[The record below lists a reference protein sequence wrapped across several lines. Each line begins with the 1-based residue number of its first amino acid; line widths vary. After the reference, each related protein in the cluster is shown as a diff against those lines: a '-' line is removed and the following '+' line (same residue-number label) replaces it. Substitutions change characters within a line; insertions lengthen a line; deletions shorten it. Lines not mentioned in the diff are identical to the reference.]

1 MKRQKQRKILTKKQI
16 LLPTKKTDKDAKNTK
31 ESLGTE
37 SNGKTS
43 TQNENVKTKEKRDD
57 RKNE

>member
-1 MKRQKQRKILTKKQI
+1 M
-16 LLPTKKTDKDAKNTK
+16 KKTDKDAKNTK
-31 ESLGTE
+31 ESSGTE

-57 RKNE
+57 RKDE